1 MKINNQ
7 SKTTIKEKKNS
18 ITKKEY
24 KTLIGDKTPTSHIWK
39 PQKYPNN
46 DLSWNNMI
54 SQLKPSMSKR
64 MLNFSTKT
72 IIIFIIRRSTI

>member
-24 KTLIGDKTPTSHIWK
+24 KTLIGDKTPTSHI
-39 PQKYPNN
+39 
-46 DLSWNNMI
+46 
-54 SQLKPSMSKR
+54 
-64 MLNFSTKT
+64 
-72 IIIFIIRRSTI
+72 